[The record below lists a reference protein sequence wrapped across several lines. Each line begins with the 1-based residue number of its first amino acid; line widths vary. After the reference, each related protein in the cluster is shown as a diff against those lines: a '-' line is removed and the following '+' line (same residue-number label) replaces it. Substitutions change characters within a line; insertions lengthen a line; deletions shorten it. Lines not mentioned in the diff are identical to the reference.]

1 VPLLVFFEPEIE
13 GAFFLRSIAG
23 IFFMSESLLSF
34 RRSKDRLAQR
44 FFWVLAALPILLI
57 TVILVLLFLRSWPI
71 LHTKPLTDLFGG
83 RVWLPSKGLFGFLP
97 FIVGTIWVTIV
108 AMVIAVPP
116 CILTAIFLAE
126 YARPRLQTMMKPLL
140 DLLAA
145 IPSVVYGVW
154 GMLTIVPLV
163 QSIGPRISDALGV
176 IPIFE
181 SHNPTGFSV
190 LAGGIV
196 LAVMV
201 APFIIAV
208 TYEVLRT
215 VPSGYREASLAVGAT
230 KWETVKYAVLPQTL
244 RGIVAG
250 SVLGA
255 SRALGETMAVL
266 MVVGNVPKVSLSI
279 FDPAYPLP
287 ALIANNYGEMMSIP
301 LYDAALMTAALILLI
316 IVLLFNIT
324 STIFLRSIL
333 GKGRS

>member
-1 VPLLVFFEPEIE
+1 MPK
-13 GAFFLRSIAG
+13 
-23 IFFMSESLLSF
+23 SLLSF
-34 RRSKDRLAQR
+34 RRSKDRLGRAL
-44 FFWVLAALPILLI
+44 FWFLAALPVILI
-57 TVILVLLFLRSWPI
+57 MAILVLLFYRSWPI
-71 LHTKPLTDLFGG
+71 LHTKPLADLFGG
-83 RVWLPSKGLFGFLP
+83 RVWLPNKGLFGFLP

-108 AMVIAVPP
+108 AMIIAVPP

-126 YARPRLQTMMKPLL
+126 YAKPRLQNMMKPLL
-140 DLLAA
+140 DLLSA

-154 GMLTIVPLV
+154 GMLTIVPIV
-163 QSIGPRISDALGV
+163 DSIGPRISAVLGV
-176 IPIFE
+176 IPFFK

-208 TYEVLRT
+208 TYEVLLT
-215 VPSGYREASLAVGAT
+215 VPAGYREASLAVGAT
-230 KWETVKYAVLPQTL
+230 KWETVRYAVLPQTL
-244 RGIVAG
+244 PGIIAG

-301 LYDAALMTAALILLI
+301 LYDAALMTAALILLV
-316 IVLLFNIT
+316 IVLLFNIS
-324 STIFLRSIL
+324 STFFLRSIL
-333 GKGRS
+333 GKRKVLT